1 MTTNFQSF
9 DAGRGPRVLIVRMG
23 AMGDVL
29 HAMPAVAA
37 LRERHP
43 EWFVGWVIEPRW
55 EPLLRVQDAASRG
68 AAMPL
73 VDRTFLAAAREW
85 KKHPLGRE
93 TIADI
98 SALRLAMQAERFDLC
113 VDMQGLI
120 RTAVI
125 GRMAGAERF
134 VGRARPR
141 EGPARWLYKERVR
154 ARAPHVIEQGCEL
167 LGAAVGETL
176 SPVRVTLPVD
186 EVAEASLSQKL
197 ASDKPIVL
205 LAPTAGWGAKEW
217 PAERY
222 GAVAEALGHAGF
234 RVVVNASSAEEPTAK
249 AVVAASDGCAV
260 ALPGTMAE
268 LIALVR
274 RVEMVIA
281 GDTGPLHL
289 AAALGKPVVAL
300 FGPTDPLRTGPYGT
314 RSRVLRHAESRTD
327 HSRHAAP
334 ECGLLQITVDE
345 VVSAAFELLQTVKTE
360 DRVR

>member
-1 MTTNFQSF
+1 MTTNFQSSG
-9 DAGRGPRVLIVRMG
+9 ARRGPRVLIVRMG

-55 EPLLRVQDAASRG
+55 ESLLRVQNAASRG

-73 VDRTFLAAAREW
+73 VDRTFLAASREW
-85 KKHPLGRE
+85 KKHPLGRATLSE
-93 TIADI
+93 FFG
-98 SALRLAMQAERFDLC
+98 LRRAMQAERFDLC

-125 GRMAGAERF
+125 GRMAGARRF

-141 EGPARWLYKERVR
+141 EGPARWLYKERVQTL
-154 ARAPHVIEQGCEL
+154 APHVIEQGCEL
-167 LGAAVGETL
+167 LGTAVGESL

-186 EVAEASLSQKL
+186 EKAEASLSERL
-197 ASDKPIVL
+197 ASDGPFVL

-222 GAVAEALGHAGF
+222 GAVAAALGHAGF

-249 AVVAASDGCAV
+249 AVVAASDGHAV
-260 ALPGTMAE
+260 ALPGSMAE

-300 FGPTDPLRTGPYGT
+300 FGPTDPARTGPYGT
-314 RSRVLRHAESRTD
+314 QSRVLRHAESRTD
-327 HSRHAAP
+327 HSRHAMP

-345 VVSAAFELLQTVKTE
+345 VVTAAFELLE
-360 DRVR
+360 DFKS

>member
-1 MTTNFQSF
+1 MPG
-9 DAGRGPRVLIVRMG
+9 DERVPHVLIVRMG

-43 EWFVGWVIEPRW
+43 DWSIGWVIEPRW
-55 EPLLRVQDAASRG
+55 EPLLRAAGASARG
-68 AAMPL
+68 AGMPL

-85 KKHPLGRE
+85 KKQPFGRA

-98 SALRLAMQAERFDLC
+98 SALRYAMRAERFDLC

-125 GRMAGAERF
+125 GRMAGARRF

-141 EGPARWLYKERVR
+141 EGPARWLYQERVR
-154 ARAPHVIEQGCEL
+154 VLAPHVIEQGCEL
-167 LGAAVGETL
+167 LGAAVGESL
-176 SPVRVTLPVD
+176 SPARVTLPVD
-186 EVAEASLSQKL
+186 EAAEASLTHKL
-197 ASDKPIVL
+197 PMDRPIVL

-222 GAVAEALGHAGF
+222 GAVAAALGHAGF
-234 RVVVNASSAEEPTAK
+234 RVVVNASSADEPAAK
-249 AVVAASDGCAV
+249 AVVAASDGFAV

-268 LIALVR
+268 LVALVR
-274 RVEMVIA
+274 RAEMVIA

-300 FGPTDPLRTGPYGT
+300 FGPTDPTRTGPYGT

-327 HSRHAAP
+327 HSRHTAP

-345 VVSAAFELLQTVKTE
+345 VVSAAFELLRDV
-360 DRVR
+360 VR